1 MEEETQDLI
10 VVDAAAVNLP
20 ILNPEHIQPQD
31 YLRPVVG
38 ATIYGLVFTLPCTL
52 IGISMGLGYAK
63 LINTQLGVVA
73 MITGMLLISAMIHH
87 FIWLRRLK
95 NHGASTFVA
104 YEDLDMPLEEAFE
117 LCLAATTQL
126 PKSKIETFEDAKC
139 IQLRVK
145 GNFWV
150 TVDRMVDIRF
160 EQLAQN
166 KTRVIVDTTVKLTP
180 ARTFLINMI
189 WGPKWTPIVFRLD
202 VRKNKQIL
210 TQISDYLHRVPEWNH
225 KYIYG
230 DSFDPE
236 GAIESRESFGD
247 EKVA

>member
-1 MEEETQDLI
+1 MTEETHELTVID
-10 VVDAAAVNLP
+10 LP

-31 YLRPVVG
+31 YLRPLVG
-38 ATIYGLVFTLPCTL
+38 ATIYALVFTVPGTL
-52 IGISMGLGYAK
+52 IGLSLGLGYAR
-63 LINTQLGVVA
+63 LINVQMGLVA

-87 FIWLRRLK
+87 FVWWRRLK
-95 NHGASTFVA
+95 NQGASAFIA

-126 PKSKIETFEDAKC
+126 PNSKIETFEEAKC
-139 IQLRVK
+139 IQLRAK

-160 EQLAQN
+160 QQLSQN
-166 KTRVIVDTTVKLTP
+166 KTRVIVDTSVKLTA
-180 ARTFLINMI
+180 ARTFLINKI
-189 WGPKWTPIVFRLD
+189 WGPKWSPIVFRLD
-202 VRKNKQIL
+202 IRKNKEIL
-210 TQISDYLHRVPEWNH
+210 TQISDYLRRVPEWNH

-230 DSFDPE
+230 GSFE
-236 GAIESRESFGD
+236 ACNLLESRETFGD